1 MEDAIFKRGID
12 KLRLSWTVLD
22 DLTMK
27 KPFTDQ
33 ELESLYNVPP
43 ANINAPSSPPA
54 MEFPQVCVIRR
65 EIEMKCVCI
74 RNAYHFM
81 FPSFEMSFSFTW
93 NGFRMNSS
101 LPWSRRPVVSFER
114 AWTTRSS
121 WKSWR
126 RIAWRR
132 TRQRGKRCSLTKEP
146 LQNSPPIP
154 PTRLINWYYMF
165 LMIWHVSSQFQ
176 SLKSLVHFF
185 ISFFFFTLTLT
196 HIISSFISS

>member
-1 MEDAIFKRGID
+1 MNREPLHSITILFIQFHYQVFIYRLIVDGSMEDAIFKRGID

-81 FPSFEMSFSFTW
+81 FPSFEMSFSFT
-93 NGFRMNSS
+93 
-101 LPWSRRPVVSFER
+101 
-114 AWTTRSS
+114 
-121 WKSWR
+121 
-126 RIAWRR
+126 
-132 TRQRGKRCSLTKEP
+132 
-146 LQNSPPIP
+146 
-154 PTRLINWYYMF
+154 
-165 LMIWHVSSQFQ
+165 
-176 SLKSLVHFF
+176 
-185 ISFFFFTLTLT
+185 
-196 HIISSFISS
+196 